1 MRKRV
6 MSGILAVVCAA
17 MILGTGVSMAPMQEV
32 YAAQGNGNNQ
42 SQNEDDDGN
51 TTTTNPEQDLEKAKN
66 SAMGTLQDYQHIRF
80 QADSSRLQAGGYGQA
95 V

>member
-32 YAAQGNGNNQ
+32 YAAQENGNNQ

-51 TTTTNPEQDLEKAKN
+51 TTTTNHVF
-66 SAMGTLQDYQHIRF
+66 LQTFSYF
-80 QADSSRLQAGGYGQA
+80 LFSL
-95 V
+95 

>member
-32 YAAQGNGNNQ
+32 YAAE
-42 SQNEDDDGN
+42 SQDITVDVSDQQQAVAELKALLVGKKRRI
-51 TTTTNPEQDLEKAKN
+51 PRKAK
-66 SAMGTLQDYQHIRF
+66 LIQF
-80 QADSSRLQAGGYGQA
+80 
-95 V
+95 